1 MIANKLHTWRTRQEI
16 DVCPDCIYVSANG
29 APDYEGYADSGHSER
44 YAKGL
49 KNWGDEPNTF
59 NDTEPSFSWQ
69 ACEFCGDKL
78 GGNRYTASL
87 MQLHTE

>member
-1 MIANKLHTWRTRQEI
+1 MLENKLHTWRTRQEI
-16 DVCPDCIYVSANG
+16 EVCADCIYVSANG

-44 YAKGL
+44 YAEGL
-49 KNWGDEPNTF
+49 KTWGDEPNT
-59 NDTEPSFSWQ
+59 DKDECSFSWH
-69 ACEFCGDKL
+69 ACDFCGDKL